1 MLYNKYDK
9 EVLRKKLM
17 EETFPR
23 TTLSFYRYVIIENVS
38 EMRDSLYK
46 ELDALNVFG
55 RIYVAREGIN
65 AQISVPTFNFEKF
78 VNGRTYQWFNILDLN
93 DAENKF
99 ISIPGL
105 ASPKDFH
112 LLVSDKIFDLNCLP
126 AGCQCLPLY
135 RYDDKA
141 KRHDNITDWGL
152 EQFQNH
158 YKNKKITKEDI
169 FLLHLCGAA
178 QSGLPQKV

>member
-1 MLYNKYDK
+1 MPIFALMLYNKYDK

-65 AQISVPTFNFEKF
+65 AQISVPAFNFEKF
-78 VNGRTYQWFNILDLN
+78 VNVLYAHPEFSNV
-93 DAENKF
+93 
-99 ISIPGL
+99 
-105 ASPKDFH
+105 DF
-112 LLVSDKIFDLNCLP
+112 
-126 AGCQCLPLY
+126 
-135 RYDDKA
+135 DD
-141 KRHDNITDWGL
+141 
-152 EQFQNH
+152 
-158 YKNKKITKEDI
+158 
-169 FLLHLCGAA
+169 FLSVELMMIGNQIACSMKGHE
-178 QSGLPQKV
+178 